1 MLLAALLVT
10 GALPAAADF
19 DRQDF
24 PSDEVKV
31 RQELV
36 LVALGRA
43 EADLIISGAT
53 VLDVHTLTWMP
64 SQDIVIKGERI
75 AWVGPRGA
83 WSGTAAETVDAYGL
97 YAVPGFGEPHKHIE
111 SSHLSPDREAEVVLP
126 QGTTWIA
133 EASHEFGNV
142 DGDHNAELWLLP
154 HQNGSPLTIFPQ
166 LGSAIPPT
174 PFEFTGGYYDYDAVT
189 ELMNSHPWVIGLGEV
204 MDWPSVWNP
213 EMPGYERMWQALQ
226 ATWDADGVIE
236 GHGSRMFTYDEINA
250 FAAAGL
256 SSDHEIRE
264 GAEVLDKLRHGVFI
278 QIRTG
283 SMGKVIPYLIKM
295 GLKDWSNM
303 SWTTDDRSVDEALE
317 LGTMDYNTRTA
328 IQLGVPVEAAYAS
341 ASYTAARHWH
351 LEHLVGSIAPG
362 RYAHVVLLRNPET
375 VDINRVWASG
385 KLVGVDGQLVY
396 EIPTVDWPEWAQDTI
411 NIGREVTADD
421 FVVAAEGN
429 TAMAAVLSQFYFAP
443 TYPEVELP
451 VVDGAVQRD
460 VANKVSKFCIV
471 DRYNALADPVAC
483 MFWRDVGPATPD
495 TAFALS
501 EAHDN
506 HNVQVMGTS
515 DEAMAQAVN
524 YLASINGG
532 YVLVSG
538 GEVVDYVQLE
548 IGGLMSSRPAH
559 EVAEDFEAFWES
571 AAGLEWLSY
580 LPVESPAYSSAALQS
595 AESARFQTLTCQ
607 PWKWVLV
614 APFEDCPSGFVNV
627 TTGECRE
634 VVR

>member
-1 MLLAALLVT
+1 MAAP
-10 GALPAAADF
+10 PAAP
-19 DRQDF
+19 QPY
-24 PSDEVKV
+24 PSDEILV

-36 LVALGRA
+36 LVALGRI

-83 WSGTAAETVDAYGL
+83 WSGTAAETVDAYGY
-97 YAVPGFGEPHKHIE
+97 YAVPGFGEPHNHIE
-111 SSHLSPDREAEVVLP
+111 SSHLAPDRFAEIALP
-126 QGTTWIA
+126 KGTTWVA

-142 DGDHNAELWLLP
+142 DGEHNAELWLAP
-154 HQNGSPLTIFPQ
+154 HRAGSPLTIFPQ

-174 PFEFTGGYYDYDAVT
+174 PFEFTGGYYDYAAVT
-189 ELMNSHPWVIGLGEV
+189 ELMASDPWVIGLGEV

-236 GHGSRMFTYDEINA
+236 GHGSRMFTYNEINA

-264 GAEVLDKLRHGVFI
+264 GAEVLDKLQRGIFI
-278 QIRTG
+278 QLRYT
-283 SMGKVIPYLIKM
+283 SMAKVIPYLVKM
-295 GLKDWSNM
+295 GLADWTNL
-303 SWTTDDRSVDEALE
+303 SWTTDDRSAEEMLS
-317 LGTMDYNTRTA
+317 LGAMNFNLRMA
-328 IQLGVPVEAAYAS
+328 IQYGVPVEAAYAS
-341 ASYTAARHWH
+341 ASYTGARHWH
-351 LEHLVGSIAPG
+351 IEHLVGSIAPG
-362 RYAHVVLLRNPET
+362 RYAHVILLRDPET

-385 KLVGVDGQLVY
+385 KLVGVDGKLVY
-396 EIPTVDWPEWAQDTI
+396 EVPTVDWPEWATDTI
-411 NIGREVTADD
+411 NIGREVTAAD
-421 FVVAAEGN
+421 FVVAAPEGAGD

-460 VANKVSKFCIV
+460 VANNISKFCIV
-471 DRYNALADPVAC
+471 DRYNAQEDPVAC
-483 MFWRDVGPATPD
+483 MFWRNVGPATPD
-495 TAFALS
+495 AAFALS

-506 HNVQVMGTS
+506 HNIQVMGTS

-524 YLASINGG
+524 YVASLNGG
-532 YVLVSG
+532 YVLILG
-538 GEVVDYVQLE
+538 GQVVDSVQLE
-548 IGGLMSSRPAH
+548 IGGLMSARPAL
-559 EVAEDFEAFWES
+559 EVAEDFETFWNS
-571 AAGLEWLSY
+571 AVGMSWLSSQ
-580 LPVESPAYSSAALQS
+580 PVESPAYTSAGLSAAK
-595 AESARFQTLTCQ
+595 SARFQTLTCQ